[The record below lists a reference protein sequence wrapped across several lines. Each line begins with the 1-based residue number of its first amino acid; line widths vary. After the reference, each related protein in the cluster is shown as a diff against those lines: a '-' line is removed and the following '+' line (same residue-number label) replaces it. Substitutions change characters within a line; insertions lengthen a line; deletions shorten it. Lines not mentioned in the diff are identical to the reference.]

1 MRTIRLYR
9 SPLSMLLRWLQ
20 ITALRFDI
28 ASTARFIG
36 FLERDPIGK
45 TYDTAAF
52 RRRIEAMRCR
62 VAQLEVM

>member
-1 MRTIRLYR
+1 MKSIPLYR
-9 SPLSMLLRWLQ
+9 SPLALLLRWLQ

-28 ASTARFIG
+28 ASTKRFIG
-36 FLERDPIGK
+36 FIERDPIGR

-62 VAQLEVM
+62 VAQLEAM